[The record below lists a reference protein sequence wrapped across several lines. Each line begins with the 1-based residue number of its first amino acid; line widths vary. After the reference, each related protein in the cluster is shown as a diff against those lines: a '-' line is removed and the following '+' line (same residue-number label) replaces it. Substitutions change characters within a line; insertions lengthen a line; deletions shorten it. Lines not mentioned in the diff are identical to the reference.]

1 MAVKLKKKD
10 FIAQDLLG
18 RIYQQ
23 TNFTNQ
29 KLPPERELAETYG
42 VSRHTIRK
50 ALEKL
55 TQIGIISIIKGS
67 GAFINQQTKN
77 SPLIY
82 NSITEKH
89 YDQISSKLILFRKRR
104 VQLEEKQTFN
114 LSDDEYIWE
123 FHRIRYVDKQ
133 GTQIE
138 VSKLPYRYF
147 PDLKQKIIENS
158 IQQYVLSKGY
168 EISHYLTQYQAVAIN
183 RSEAE
188 LLKCKKGIPAMKII
202 NRCFLKN
209 GTIYAISEII
219 DIHYTCTYI
228 TPFNKPN
235 LEFRLVDDKKNKSSS
250 HNLFI

>member
-1 MAVKLKKKD
+1 MKIKKKD

-23 TNFTNQ
+23 LSFANQ
-29 KLPPERELAETYG
+29 KLPPERELAESYG

-55 TQIGIISIIKGS
+55 LQIGIISVQKGS
-67 GAFINQQTKN
+67 GAFINQQAKN
-77 SPLIY
+77 NPLIY
-82 NSITEKH
+82 NSLTEKH
-89 YDQISSKLILFRKRR
+89 YDQINSKLILFRKRR
-104 VQLEEKQTFN
+104 AQLAEKQTFN
-114 LSDDEYIWE
+114 LIDDDYIWE
-123 FHRIRYVDKQ
+123 FHRIRFVDGR

-138 VSKLPYRYF
+138 ISKLPCRYF
-147 PDLKQKIIENS
+147 PDLKQKNIESS

-183 RSEAE
+183 RQESE

-202 NRCFLKN
+202 NRCFLNN
-209 GTIYAISEII
+209 GAIYAISEII

-235 LEFRLVDDKKNKSSS
+235 FELRLVDDKK
-250 HNLFI
+250 